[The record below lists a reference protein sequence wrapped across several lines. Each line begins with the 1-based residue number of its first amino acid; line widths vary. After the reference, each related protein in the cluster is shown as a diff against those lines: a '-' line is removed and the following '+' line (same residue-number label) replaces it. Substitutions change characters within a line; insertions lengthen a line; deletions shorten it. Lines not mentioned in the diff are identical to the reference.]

1 MDIINKFFTETPSII
16 GMLYIIIGVSALG
29 IFIFHFLPEE
39 KALNWLVTYRGYYS
53 KREEYDWV
61 KTLRKRTIF
70 LSMIFIYSLLTLILT
85 YIFGDTIAKIG
96 LLILAVLALI
106 GSFFLNPVKKE
117 LIQNNNL

>member
-29 IFIFHFLPEE
+29 IFILHFLPEE
-39 KALNWLVTYRGYYS
+39 KAIKWLTTYPLFGVE
-53 KREEYDWV
+53 REEYDWL
-61 KTLRKRTIF
+61 KTLRKQTIF

-106 GSFFLNPVKKE
+106 GSFFLNPVKKS
-117 LIQNNNL
+117 

>member
-16 GMLYIIIGVSALG
+16 EMLYIIIGVSALG

-61 KTLRKRTIF
+61 KTLRKHTIF

-106 GSFFLNPVKKE
+106 GSFFLNPVKKS
-117 LIQNNNL
+117 

>member
-53 KREEYDWV
+53 KREEYDWCV
-61 KTLRKRTIF
+61 KTLRKHIIF

-85 YIFGDTIAKIG
+85 YIFGDTISKIG

-106 GSFFLNPVKKE
+106 GSFFLNPVKKS
-117 LIQNNNL
+117 

>member
-1 MDIINKFFTETPSII
+1 MDIINKFFTETPSLI
-16 GMLYIIIGVSALG
+16 GMLYIIMGVSALG

-39 KALNWLVTYRGYYS
+39 KALSWFKVYRAYYS

-61 KTLRKRTIF
+61 ETLRRQTIF
-70 LSMIFIYSLLTLILT
+70 LSMVFIYSLLTLILT

-106 GSFFLNPVKKE
+106 GSFFLNPVKKS
-117 LIQNNNL
+117 